1 MARAPLTVRD
11 AVVADSD
18 ALLAMW
24 ATLGSGVV
32 SPSASDEAAHAVAR
46 VRESLTERLVVG
58 EIDGRVVGV
67 IHLRR
72 GPMSPL
78 HTQEVVHT
86 SFLLVAPEDRRH
98 GYARFLLDVAVTW
111 AEELGLDHVTALT
124 TSASREANRFMAR
137 LGLASTA
144 TLRMAPVAV
153 LRSKL
158 NPAPRVGATAA
169 RQVLAQRR
177 SLRRRQAAR

>member
-1 MARAPLTVRD
+1 MARAPLTIRD
-11 AVVADSD
+11 AVVADAD

-32 SPSASDEAAHAVAR
+32 SPSANDDAAQAIAR
-46 VRESLTERLVVG
+46 VSESLAERVVVG
-58 EIDGRVVGV
+58 EVDGRVVAA

-86 SFLLVAPEDRRH
+86 SFLLVAPEYRRH

-144 TLRMAPVAV
+144 TLRIAPVGL
-153 LRSKL
+153 LRAKL
-158 NPAPRVGATAA
+158 NPAPRTGATAA

-177 SLRRRQAAR
+177 SLRRRQTAR